1 MIDMLKRIGEWIEDY
16 ICEIILFGTLITTI
30 VLIVLCAAVVSD
42 DSNNRSSNTSSHCST
57 TLIPVYNGRITT
69 LIPIIRC
76 Y

>member
-1 MIDMLKRIGEWIEDY
+1 MLKRIGEWIGDY

-42 DSNNRSSNTSSHCST
+42 DSNNTSSHCST

-69 LIPIIRC
+69 LIPITRC